1 MCSEPISKHQ
11 KKKQKELDYLICKV
25 NKLILKIAFHMAS
38 KEVVD
43 ERPYILLGCV
53 CGNWNQPM

>member
-11 KKKQKELDYLICKV
+11 RKKQKELDYLICKV

-43 ERPYILLGCV
+43 KRP
-53 CGNWNQPM
+53 